1 MDDPTGEKAKPV
13 VTQEMI
19 ALFDDYT
26 HISLDRRK
34 FMDNLAKLCG
44 SVAAATT
51 VAGLMASNAEAAGLV
66 PEDDPRLSIE
76 TVTYKG
82 AKGDMTG
89 YLAKPK
95 QGGPFPAA
103 IVVHEN
109 RGLSP
114 HIKDVT
120 RRMALE
126 GFLALGPDF
135 LSGVG
140 GTPANEQ
147 EARARFMQL
156 DMTGVTADGLATINY
171 LETAPGST
179 GKAGVIG
186 FCWGGGVANSMAVES
201 PDLKAAV
208 AYYGGQPRAED
219 VPRIK
224 ASLMLHYAGLDQ
236 RVNAGIPAFQE
247 ALKKAGKD
255 YKLFVYDGANHAF
268 NNDTA
273 AARYDK
279 PASDLAWSRTVA
291 FLKGKLA

>member
-1 MDDPTGEKAKPV
+1 MDDPTGEKAKPE

-95 QGGPFPAA
+95 QGGPFPAV

-109 RGLSP
+109 RGLNP

-156 DMTGVTADGLATINY
+156 DMTGVTADGVATINY

-179 GKAGVIG
+179 GKVGVVG

-236 RVNAGIPAFQE
+236 RVNAGIPAFEE

-279 PASDLAWSRTVA
+279 AASDLAWSRTVE